1 MNPLE
6 GALYVEEK
14 VPVRDAIARR
24 EVVRSLTGETT
35 LLTGS
40 VPAASEFRSFVLEY
54 DRAGKR
60 VRQESFDRTGR
71 LVRRGLYDAGGQLVQ
86 DITFDAAG
94 NPEYRFEIAY
104 QGENWTEKRM
114 YSPPDGLHYRISSQR
129 DPSGR
134 LTQAV
139 YRDATDQTIRMD
151 SYAYD
156 ARGRIVRVEM
166 GNLGESTYE
175 YDERDNL
182 VRKSRIMPGA
192 SVLGEV
198 YEFDYDARDLLV
210 RMRQEHV
217 SLTRFTLELF

>member
-1 MNPLE
+1 MSPLE
-6 GALYVEEK
+6 CALYVEEK

-24 EVVRSLTGETT
+24 EAVRSLTGETT
-35 LLTGS
+35 LLTGG
-40 VPAASEFRSFVLEY
+40 VPVASEFRNFVLEY

-114 YSPPDGLHYRISSQR
+114 YSPPDRLHYRISPQR

-134 LTQAV
+134 LAQAV
-139 YRDATDQTIRMD
+139 YRDATDHTIRMD

-175 YDERDNL
+175 YDERGNL
-182 VRKSRIMPGA
+182 VRKSLIMPGA

-210 RMRQEHV
+210 RMRQEQV
-217 SLTRFTLELF
+217 SLTRFTLEFF